1 MKLTALQ
8 QMRRFIQNDM
18 MQSSYTKEQILEMID
33 LMLIEK
39 EKLQIKE
46 SHRQAS
52 LEAGFEYSADD
63 WADEY
68 YKNTYENE

>member
-1 MKLTALQ
+1 MKLTVLQ

-46 SHRQAS
+46 AHRQAS

-68 YKNTYENE
+68 YKKTYEQ